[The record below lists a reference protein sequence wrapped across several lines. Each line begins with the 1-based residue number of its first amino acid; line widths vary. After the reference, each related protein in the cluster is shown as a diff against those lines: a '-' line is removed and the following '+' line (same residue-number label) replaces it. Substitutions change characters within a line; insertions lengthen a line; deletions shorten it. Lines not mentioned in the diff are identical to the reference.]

1 MGKLENLVG
10 QQFNYL
16 EVIRRDENRHG
27 QCAYWICLC
36 HKCGNEVSVGS
47 TTLKSLRQKT
57 CGCGHPMKDVQG
69 QSRDRLYGIWIK
81 MKHRCYNPKD
91 VHYKNWGARGIRI
104 CAEWLENYNN
114 FRDWALANGY
124 EDNLSINRI
133 DNDGNY
139 CPENCEWVTL
149 QEQNKNTSKTVHI
162 TIDGITKCKKDWS
175 IELGYNYSPST
186 KIIINKLKKVYGI
199 DTIIH
204 IKKGDT
210 EYDI

>member
-16 EVIRRDENRHG
+16 EVIRRDENKHG
-27 QCAYWICLC
+27 QCAYWVCLC
-36 HKCGNEVSVGS
+36 HRCGNKISVAS
-47 TTLKSLRQKT
+47 TKLKNGHTKS
-57 CGCGHPMKDVQG
+57 CGCLHPTSDVQG

-81 MKHRCYNPKD
+81 MKHRCYNQKD
-91 VHYKNWGARGIRI
+91 KHYKNWGARGIRI

-124 EDNLSINRI
+124 KDDLSINRI
-133 DNDGNY
+133 DNDGDY
-139 CPENCEWVTL
+139 CPENCEWTTL
-149 QEQNKNTSKTVHI
+149 HEQSKNTRKTVYI
-162 TIDGITKCKKDWS
+162 TVNDFTMCQIDWAIKLSMSKYSHTK
-175 IELGYNYSPST
+175 T
-186 KIIINKLKKVYGI
+186 IINKLKKVYGI